1 MARTIRGMT
10 YAGIVASAGLLTA
23 LTTSGCSTTAG
34 VEAAG
39 KTSWSDEGARELSK
53 KVVFNN
59 SSLAGDVQVVDL
71 QSALA
76 GDMMRAQAT
85 LRSKDRDTLTLQY
98 QFAWFDANG
107 IEINA
112 GAGSWKPLI
121 LYGKE
126 SKTVQSVA
134 PDPRAKEF
142 KLKLRGAEE

>member
-1 MARTIRGMT
+1 MARAIMRTT
-10 YAGIVASAGLLTA
+10 SAGICAAVAIVTA
-23 LTTSGCSTTAG
+23 LGLSGCSTTAG
-34 VEAAG
+34 VEATG
-39 KTSWSDEGARELSK
+39 KTSWSDEGARELSR

-85 LRSKDRDTLTLQY
+85 LRSKDRDTLSLQY
-98 QFAWFDANG
+98 QFAWFDAG
-107 IEINA
+107 GMEINP
-112 GAGSWKPLI
+112 GTGSWKPLI

-126 SKTVQSVA
+126 SKTIQSVA

-142 KLKLRGAEE
+142 KLKIREPDE